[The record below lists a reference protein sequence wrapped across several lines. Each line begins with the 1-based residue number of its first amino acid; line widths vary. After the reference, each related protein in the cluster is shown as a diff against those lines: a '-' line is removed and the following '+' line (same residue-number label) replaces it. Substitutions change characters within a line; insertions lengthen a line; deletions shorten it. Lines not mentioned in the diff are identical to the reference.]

1 MKWKFGW
8 THNKTDVI
16 KWIINKSLIKWM
28 KMMKYVNSDYDWNE
42 FNDWLTDCLTL
53 MKSNEWMHLN
63 ACLSMNSI
71 ENDKIKNY
79 RWLELVISSSKL
91 ITVKWTLIDNNE
103 VVNNFIVK

>member
-1 MKWKFGW
+1 MKLKRSRRRKLRNERWMKWKFGW

-79 RWLELVISSSKL
+79 RWLELVIW
-91 ITVKWTLIDNNE
+91 II
-103 VVNNFIVK
+103 I